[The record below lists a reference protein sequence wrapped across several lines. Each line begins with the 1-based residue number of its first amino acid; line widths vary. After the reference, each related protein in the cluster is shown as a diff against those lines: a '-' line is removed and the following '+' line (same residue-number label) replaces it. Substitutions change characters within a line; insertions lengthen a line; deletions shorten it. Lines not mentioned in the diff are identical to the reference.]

1 MNDRDTNFHRHAFDL
16 VALAFGSADP
26 VMIKHAALMLVN
38 APGDSEMGRRLEDL
52 RTRAATE
59 LRKWIWGEKPDF
71 VALERLVAPLVESTL
86 FEPGYNVFRASSVL
100 AEIETK
106 LMDWDLFG
114 KDPIDEVHVQNAVT
128 VALQS
133 LFTQNVVE
141 VVDKQLWIREAADIE
156 PGLLRALS
164 SRPDFPVTCLVPT
177 AKALIETVKRYLAN
191 RLAARC
197 GLRVSVDLMGIE
209 MVPDARALSLAL
221 PKGRKP

>member
-1 MNDRDTNFHRHAFDL
+1 MNERDTHFHKHAFDL
-16 VALAFGSADP
+16 VALAFGSANP

-38 APGDSEMGRRLEDL
+38 APGDSEMGRRTEDL
-52 RTRAATE
+52 RTRASTE

-71 VALERLVAPLVESTL
+71 VALDRLVTPLVEATL

-100 AEIETK
+100 AELETRV
-106 LMDWDLFG
+106 MDRDLFG
-114 KDPIDEVHVQNAVT
+114 KDPIDEARVQNAIPIVT
-128 VALQS
+128 QA
-133 LFTQNVVE
+133 LFTQGVVE
-141 VVDKQLWIREAADIE
+141 IVDNQLWIREAGDIE

-164 SRPDFPVTCLVPT
+164 SRPDFPVPCLVPT
-177 AKALIETVKRYLAN
+177 AKALIETVRRYLAN

-197 GLRVSVDLMGIE
+197 GLKVPVDLMGIE